1 MIQHYLNT
9 EKSVTALG
17 IACELWQSGLEYAAC
32 VTDTSFNCINYFKE
46 CLLLEKAPLKN
57 IVLE

>member
-1 MIQHYLNT
+1 M
-9 EKSVTALG
+9 TALG